1 MRKVACA
8 LTLVAALGLG
18 GAARASGPVGV
29 YALVDKV
36 VLEPNQK
43 SPTRIQVWGTFAVAK
58 GGEKGALRYG
68 APVQGYLYYT
78 LKEDERELCRRDWA
92 GLKKVAGTG
101 QCVAFGEVGLALSR
115 VRQPDEKPKGPDVYP
130 LAEGLIKIRAS
141 DPQAKLLKKRSA
153 S

>member
-1 MRKVACA
+1 M
-8 LTLVAALGLG
+8 LGLG

-58 GGEKGALRYG
+58 DERGAPRYG
-68 APVQGYLYYT
+68 APVHGYLYYT
-78 LKEDERELCRRDWA
+78 LKEDERDLCRRDWA

-101 QCVAFGEVGLALSR
+101 QCVAFGEVGLALGR
-115 VRQPDEKPKGPDVYP
+115 VRQPDEKPKGPEVYP
-130 LAEGLIKIRAS
+130 LASGLIKVRAS
-141 DPQAKLLKKRSA
+141 DPQAKLLKKRST